1 MKEFQVEFTTTVTV
15 MAENEEQAVSQA
27 ILQVSKDG
35 EVAEIEDFYIYVD
48 GNPFC

>member
-15 MAENEEQAVSQA
+15 MAENEEQAVAQA
-27 ILQVSKDG
+27 TQQVSKDG
-35 EVAEIEDFYIYVD
+35 EAAKIGDFYIYVD